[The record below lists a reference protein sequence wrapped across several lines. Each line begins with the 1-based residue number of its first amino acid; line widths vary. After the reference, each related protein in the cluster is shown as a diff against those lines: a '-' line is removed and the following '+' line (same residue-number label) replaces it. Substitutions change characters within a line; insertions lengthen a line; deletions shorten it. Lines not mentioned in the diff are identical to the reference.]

1 MSEPL
6 DWNHLRIFNSVA
18 ESGSFTRG
26 AKLLQLSQSAVSRQ
40 ISALESSLKV
50 LLFRRH
56 AGGITLT
63 KTGSELHQ
71 AVKDMSERL
80 ARAMVRVNEFRDKP
94 EGPLR
99 ITTSVAF
106 GSAWLSARMHAFHEL
121 FPDIKVSLL
130 LVDNTELD
138 PQKGEA
144 EVAIRFKRQTSTRL
158 IQRSLMSVRYHVFA
172 AQEYLDRHGTP
183 LRAEDLDHHQIIV
196 YGEDVPA
203 PISDI
208 NWLLRAGASPDRP
221 RDPTLRVNNIY
232 GIYHAV
238 RSGLGIAALPFY
250 LSEGA
255 QNLVEILPELTGPSF
270 DVFFVYPEDL
280 RHSMRIGALR
290 DFLVREAEEYRAKIG
305 ADIRHRKKVR
315 R

>member
-1 MSEPL
+1 MSDPM
-6 DWNHLRIFNSVA
+6 DWNQLRIFNTVA

-40 ISALESSLKV
+40 IGALESSLKV

-63 KTGSELHQ
+63 KTGTELHQ
-71 AVKDMSERL
+71 AVKEMSERL

-106 GSAWLSARMHAFHEL
+106 GSAWLSSRMNSFHAL
-121 FPDIKVSLL
+121 FPDVKVSLL
-130 LVDNTELD
+130 LVDNIELD
-138 PQKGEA
+138 PRKGEA
-144 EVAIRFKRQTSTRL
+144 DVAIRFHRQTSTRL
-158 IQRSLMSVRYHVFA
+158 VQRFLMTVRYHIFA
-172 AQEYLDRHGTP
+172 SREYLAKHGTP
-183 LRAEDLDHHQIIV
+183 LRAEDLDQHQIIV

-208 NWLLRAGASPDRP
+208 NWLLRAGAQPNRP
-221 RDPTLRVNNIY
+221 REPTLRVNSVY

-238 RSGLGIAALPFY
+238 RGGLGIAALPFY
-250 LSEGA
+250 LSEEA
-255 QNLVEILPELTGPSF
+255 SNLVEILPELTGPSF
-270 DVFFVYPEDL
+270 DVLYVYPEDL
-280 RHSMRIGALR
+280 RHSKRIGVLR
-290 DFLVREAEEYRAKIG
+290 DFLVREADEYRATIG
-305 ADIRHRKKVR
+305 AGIRQRRKAER
-315 R
+315 